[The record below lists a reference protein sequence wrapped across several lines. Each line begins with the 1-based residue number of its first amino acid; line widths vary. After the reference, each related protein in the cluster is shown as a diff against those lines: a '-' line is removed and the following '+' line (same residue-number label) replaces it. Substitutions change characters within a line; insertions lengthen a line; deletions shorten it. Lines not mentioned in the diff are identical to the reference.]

1 MIYEWTNAFFVS
13 SLNKTNRFHAAIA
26 LYSYNSQGMSK
37 CAKNISDTLNCP
49 QLVLGIQW
57 VKHSIIVNSSVVSLA
72 FSLLHYCCAICYILL
87 HVNNWQLEQA
97 KMNLMC
103 HFFVLTKSW
112 CHNCHLL
119 LNRCT
124 ATWKLF
130 FK

>member
-1 MIYEWTNAFFVS
+1 MIYEWANAFFVS

-57 VKHSIIVNSSVVSLA
+57 VKHSTIVNSSVVSLLFHSSTTVVPFA
-72 FSLLHYCCAICYILL
+72 ILL

-97 KMNLMC
+97 KLNLMC
-103 HFFVLTKSW
+103 HFFVLTKFW
-112 CHNCHLL
+112 CHMSSITEQMHSNLE
-119 LNRCT
+119 
-124 ATWKLF
+124 AI